1 MRIFQRADEEEREE
15 VLAEN
20 QDKIQ
25 VPARRHRKSVF
36 VGADGRPMIPD
47 SPTNI
52 ECGRGEISGESQTD
66 NESVEFQPPFYGP
79 YLQRNISDLPR
90 FTAFYWNTIDVCHW
104 LLEKNFASL
113 VDSFYRAQ
121 VVGPNLL
128 QLTAEDLR
136 SLGISSIRTQQAVLA
151 LRDTLIADTP
161 DHGWNFDA
169 ACSIWQKYRCYHVL
183 CVAAETTMHAL
194 RERVNLLDRILVLS
208 LVASLIF
215 NAAAVWVSTC
225 DSEINYFALPTFA
238 TLVISIG
245 AHTHKMHGGINDRIE
260 FCEALLE
267 RRKNIF
273 TSIVDAA
280 SLRQPSIHEF
290 NVSLHEGFREMDRL
304 ASCARIGDFYESA
317 VEKKIHDDE
326 FLGGNFRS
334 TFVDTLPHK
343 FGQRIIVLNHASN
356 GTLFQAFP
364 DNPISVRRREKHDG
378 KDTKASG
385 NKVVQ
390 NCELWSSY

>member
-1 MRIFQRADEEEREE
+1 MEDEERSEVDLLPAASSTLHANVSRSSSINLNRTMRIFQRADEEEREE

-169 ACSIWQKYRCYHVL
+169 ACSIWQKYRCYHHKL
-183 CVAAETTMHAL
+183 
-194 RERVNLLDRILVLS
+194 
-208 LVASLIF
+208 
-215 NAAAVWVSTC
+215 
-225 DSEINYFALPTFA
+225 YFYQ
-238 TLVISIG
+238 G
-245 AHTHKMHGGINDRIE
+245 R
-260 FCEALLE
+260 
-267 RRKNIF
+267 
-273 TSIVDAA
+273 
-280 SLRQPSIHEF
+280 
-290 NVSLHEGFREMDRL
+290 
-304 ASCARIGDFYESA
+304 
-317 VEKKIHDDE
+317 
-326 FLGGNFRS
+326 
-334 TFVDTLPHK
+334 
-343 FGQRIIVLNHASN
+343 
-356 GTLFQAFP
+356 
-364 DNPISVRRREKHDG
+364 
-378 KDTKASG
+378 
-385 NKVVQ
+385 
-390 NCELWSSY
+390 